1 MEERMNDHIYGD
13 YDYEGHEEF
22 GSDLNNNE
30 GKRNGKKKG
39 KKLLIG
45 SIAAAMA
52 VAVSAG
58 AIGYAAHASSRSGSE
73 AAQLSLAGQE
83 KAAPDFYTAEEESI
97 SRLQL
102 ANEQE
107 TAGKVVYRDFTEVV
121 KDAMPSI
128 VSVYNTYVEQYRDWF
143 GQAHEQEGTAT
154 GSGIIIAKTDDEIL
168 VVTNNHVVD
177 GEESMEVKFIDD
189 VSVPA
194 LIKGTDEENDLAVI
208 AVKLEDVD
216 EDTLNKIKVATI
228 GDSEELQ
235 IGEPVI
241 AIGNALGYGQS
252 VTAGIVSAVD
262 RKIGTDE
269 EDALTY
275 VQTDAAINP
284 GNSGGALVNAN
295 GEVIGI
301 NSNKIGG
308 TAIEGMCYAIPTS
321 RAIPIISDLM
331 NQSTKEKV
339 DEADQG
345 YLGIKGVSV
354 TDDVANAYDLPKG
367 AYVAE
372 IIEGGGAADSELK
385 KGDVITAVN
394 KQSVSGIEALQRQ
407 LQYYKSGDEVTLTVK
422 RSAGDGEYKELEV
435 KVKLGDKSTLGEDDA
450 DTEEKT
456 EENSEDKNE
465 GNDRDGRDSRNG
477 EEYGPQEGFGIFP
490 WNWNFGY

>member
-1 MEERMNDHIYGD
+1 MEERMHDQIYGN
-13 YDYEGHEEF
+13 YDYEGHKEF
-22 GSDLNNNE
+22 DSDLNSNA
-30 GKRNGKKKG
+30 GKGKGKKKG
-39 KKLLIG
+39 KRFLI
-45 SIAAAMA
+45 SMIAAAMA

-58 AIGYAAHASSRSGSE
+58 AVGYAVSASTRSGSSGKAE
-73 AAQLSLAGQE
+73 LSLAGDIQE
-83 KAAPDFYTAEEESI
+83 KTPDFYTAEEENI
-97 SRLQL
+97 SQLKL
-102 ANEQE
+102 ANAQE
-107 TAGKVVYRDFTEVV
+107 AGQKIVYRDFTEVV

-143 GQAHEQEGTAT
+143 GQAHEQEGTAA

-177 GEESMEVKFIDD
+177 REESMEVKFIDD
-189 VSVPA
+189 VSAPA

-216 EDTLNKIKVATI
+216 EDTLSKIKVATI
-228 GDSEELQ
+228 GDSEKLL

-275 VQTDAAINP
+275 IQTDAAINP
-284 GNSGGALVNAN
+284 GNSGGALVNAG

-308 TAIEGMCYAIPTS
+308 TAIEGMCYAIPTA
-321 RAIPIISDLM
+321 RAIPIISELM

-339 DEADQG
+339 DEKDQG

-354 TDDVANAYDLPKG
+354 TDDVASAYDLPKG

-372 IIEGGGAADSELK
+372 IIEGGGAAGSELK

-407 LQYYKSGDEVTLTVK
+407 LQYYKAGDEVTLTVK
-422 RSAGDGEYKELEV
+422 RSAGDGEYKELEI
-435 KVKLGDKSTLGEDDA
+435 KVKLGDRTTLGEDDK
-450 DTEEKT
+450 DGEEEKQEPEK
-456 EENSEDKNE
+456 EEDERNRE
-465 GNDRDGRDSRNG
+465 GRNG
-477 EEYGPQEGFGIFP
+477 EEYAPQDGFGLFP
-490 WNWNFGY
+490 WNWGFGY